1 MHKKGV
7 DRSTAKH
14 AILRGMGFASGKRKE
29 AFQHITM
36 TRSAELQRKAQEG
49 DRGTI
54 EILEDMGLSQ
64 VEDAEGR
71 KTFSLQAIAEML
83 GMDSDTSWQ
92 HQMED
97 YRKKH
102 ELE

>member
-1 MHKKGV
+1 MYLC
-7 DRSTAKH
+7 A
-14 AILRGMGFASGKRKE
+14 LRGGTADCQMEQSAVFASLRSVQGAAPLARDVYKR
-29 AFQHITM
+29 Q
-36 TRSAELQRKAQEG
+36 
-49 DRGTI
+49 
-54 EILEDMGLSQ
+54 
-64 VEDAEGR
+64 EDAEGR

>member
-1 MHKKGV
+1 MHKKG
-7 DRSTAKH
+7 
-14 AILRGMGFASGKRKE
+14 RGPQHGQARHFAG
-29 AFQHITM
+29 HG
-36 TRSAELQRKAQEG
+36 LCKAQEG